1 MVNSPATVTILPW
14 STLLQGFKFD
24 GRRGA
29 HPALAFPRPQGK
41 RSPEDILRLIEME
54 AGFDEIDQYLSKM
67 TPDHLDRAVAAA
79 GFDPAMET
87 RRGIGMR
94 EKVVMAIAARRA
106 DEE

>member
-1 MVNSPATVTILPW
+1 MLWTSHVRVP
-14 STLLQGFKFD
+14 K
-24 GRRGA
+24 
-29 HPALAFPRPQGK
+29 
-41 RSPEDILRLIEME
+41 EDPFEPFSHTGTRANLEV
-54 AGFDEIDQYLSKM
+54 GFDEIDQYLSKM

-94 EKVVMAIAARRA
+94 EKVVMAIAEKRG